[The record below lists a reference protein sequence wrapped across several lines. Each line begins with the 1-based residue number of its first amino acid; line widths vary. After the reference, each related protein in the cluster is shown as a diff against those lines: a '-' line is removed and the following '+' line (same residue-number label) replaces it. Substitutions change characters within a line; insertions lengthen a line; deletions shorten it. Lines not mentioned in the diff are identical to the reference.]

1 MLEHCDFFSQPVAQ
15 GEDGRFRPDLLVRL
29 PGGKNIVVDAKTP
42 LEAYL
47 LAVEAGSDADRQAR
61 LVDHARQVRAHLNV
75 LSRKSY
81 QDQFQPAPEFVVLFL
96 PGECFFSAALEQDP
110 SLIEAGAGQK
120 VILATPT
127 TLIALLRA
135 VGYGWRQE
143 RLARNAEE
151 ISRLGRDLYKRLSD
165 MGSHW
170 MKVGKSLDRAV
181 DSYNAAVGSLETRV
195 LTSARRFV
203 ELDAAAF
210 GVEMELLEPVE
221 KSTRELQAP
230 EMVQQNSA

>member
-1 MLEHCDFFSQPVAQ
+1 
-15 GEDGRFRPDLLVRL
+15 
-29 PGGKNIVVDAKTP
+29 
-42 LEAYL
+42 
-47 LAVEAGSDADRQAR
+47 
-61 LVDHARQVRAHLNV
+61 
-75 LSRKSY
+75 
-81 QDQFQPAPEFVVLFL
+81 
-96 PGECFFSAALEQDP
+96 
-110 SLIEAGAGQK
+110 
-120 VILATPT
+120 
-127 TLIALLRA
+127 
-135 VGYGWRQE
+135 
-143 RLARNAEE
+143 
-151 ISRLGRDLYKRLSD
+151 